1 MSYRLVLAVSGS
13 VCAALI
19 ALSGCSAGTPRS
31 PAATP
36 TATARPSSPVIS
48 STVTSPAATG
58 PPSAASPRAGSLT
71 VNISGLPSHPAL
83 ALGRA
88 PLQFTVTVRNATART
103 YRDITP
109 LVSIGHCT
117 CNNSPAAPAPDGTLA
132 EFDPVTGNWRS
143 VFYDPEG
150 TGMDYIL
157 ANVIQQPAF
166 TLDAGA
172 TASFTFRMGFS
183 AQQGLSLHAGQT
195 AIDVTV
201 LQLPARTWIGNRP
214 AGASQSP
221 FSPSDCGA
229 IRHGPDGSSAPPAV
243 PRLRPSA
250 WQPPYRTR
258 SAGAR
263 SSRPGISG
271 RART

>member
-1 MSYRLVLAVSGS
+1 MSHRLMLAVSGS

-19 ALSGCSAGTPRS
+19 ALPGCSVGTPRS

-36 TATARPSSPVIS
+36 TATARPSSPVIR

-71 VNISGLPSHPAL
+71 VNISGLPSHLAL
-83 ALGRA
+83 ALGRT

-214 AGASQSP
+214 DASV
-221 FSPSDCGA
+221 
-229 IRHGPDGSSAPPAV
+229 AV
-243 PRLRPSA
+243 TVL
-250 WQPPYRTR
+250 TK
-258 SAGAR
+258 
-263 SSRPGISG
+263 
-271 RART
+271 